1 MGRSSPAAGFFSWSR
16 WTLPC
21 LHLVFFWI
29 CVKGCLEL
37 KPWSLGSRT
46 HPKAIR
52 NLDADQVGRNILPAE
67 DENARSFWRTILE
80 TKVQRIS
87 KLCRIFEG
95 ICFFFSPRC
104 QHIFIG
110 TLNTKSDLPPLEA
123 GNLQSS
129 TSQDPKPKRIERQA
143 SVQESGLMWNVGT
156 DWVLCIHHCILY
168 MYMYT
173 FIIVLKYI

>member
-1 MGRSSPAAGFFSWSR
+1 
-16 WTLPC
+16 
-21 LHLVFFWI
+21 
-29 CVKGCLEL
+29 
-37 KPWSLGSRT
+37 
-46 HPKAIR
+46 
-52 NLDADQVGRNILPAE
+52 LDADQVGRNILPAE
-67 DENARSFWRTILE
+67 DENPADPFGGRFWKQ
-80 TKVQRIS
+80 KVQRIS

-143 SVQESGLMWNVGT
+143 SVQELGLM
-156 DWVLCIHHCILY
+156 
-168 MYMYT
+168 
-173 FIIVLKYI
+173 